1 MKNHLK
7 IYIIIFLSTGV
18 FFSLGLFA
26 LKIIFQ
32 GNTQNE
38 LVVLGPDKKDIIT
51 IPKDVSGKK
60 VSNLDIEIL
69 NNKKALV
76 TNEKLRLPPAEPELL
91 PLDVIEEKVNG
102 NSKNKI
108 VPKINSIIEVKKKS
122 KKSKNPKKIEKK
134 LNKQLGLYRVQF
146 GSFRNL
152 EKAKTAKNNMSKKF
166 DSLLTSTKLEIYSYT
181 NSENLVF
188 HRVWTS
194 ALSKV
199 KGLEL
204 CNEFKKQKIV
214 CILQVNK

>member
-1 MKNHLK
+1 MKNYLK
-7 IYIIIFLSTGV
+7 ISVIIFLSAGI

-32 GNTQNE
+32 EKFNKE
-38 LVVLGPDKKDIIT
+38 LAVLGPEKKDIIT
-51 IPKDVSGKK
+51 IHKDVSGKK

-69 NNKKALV
+69 NNKKAFI
-76 TNEKLRLPPAEPELL
+76 TDEKLRLPPAEPELL
-91 PLDVIEEKVNG
+91 PLDAIGEKLNEKTH
-102 NSKNKI
+102 NKNILKGKDI
-108 VPKINSIIEVKKKS
+108 VEVKKKS
-122 KKSKNPKKIEKK
+122 RKSDKIIKK
-134 LNKQLGLYRVQF
+134 LNNKFGLYRVQF

-152 EKAKTAKNNMSKKF
+152 EKAKNAQNNMKKKF
-166 DSLLTSTKLEIYSYT
+166 DSLLSSTKLEIYSYT
-181 NSENLVF
+181 NSENIVF

-199 KGLEL
+199 NGLKL